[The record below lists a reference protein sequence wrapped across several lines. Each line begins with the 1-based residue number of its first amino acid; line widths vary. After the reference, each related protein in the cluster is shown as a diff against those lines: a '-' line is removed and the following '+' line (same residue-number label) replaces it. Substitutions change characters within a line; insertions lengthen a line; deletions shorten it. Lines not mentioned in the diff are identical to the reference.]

1 MKKVALTIVFLCSV
15 LLPQFL
21 HAQEV
26 FRAEVTKVVSEE
38 KTPVELGIGSGF
50 VQMLEASVIF
60 TKERGVETVLVS
72 NDYIPL
78 NVGDR
83 FFLQGDS
90 DAGYVVSE
98 VDRTWVLIVLT
109 ILFLLA
115 LCIFGGI
122 QGVRGLA
129 SLIGSLLLI
138 IFVLVPNLLTGTSPV
153 LVSLIVAALITI
165 VGAYITHGFSWTT
178 SSAIFG
184 MVLTIAITGILSQIF
199 ISLAH
204 LSGKTEEGIYLSVS
218 TGGSIN
224 LVGILLGGM
233 LIGLLGVLYDAA
245 IGQAVAVEELCR
257 ANPNYSKK
265 EMLARSLRIGREHI
279 GALVNTL
286 AIAYVGAS
294 LPLLLLLSSAGT
306 HSIGYTLN
314 SELFAT
320 EIVRTLVGSIG
331 LVLAIPITTA
341 LAVFILYPRR
351 MQFVGT
357 ESHGHSH

>member
-1 MKKVALTIVFLCSV
+1 MKRFLPTALIGLCMFI
-15 LLPQFL
+15 PQIS

-26 FRAEVTKVVSEE
+26 IRAKVTKIISEE
-38 KTPVELGIGSGF
+38 KTEVELGIGSGF
-50 VQMLEASVIF
+50 VQLLEAATVF
-60 TKERGVETVLVS
+60 TKERGEEKILVT
-72 NDYIPL
+72 NDYVPL
-78 NVGDR
+78 RVGNR
-83 FFLQGDS
+83 IFIQGNS
-90 DAGYVVSE
+90 EAGYVVSE
-98 VDRTWVLIVLT
+98 IDRTRALGVLAVAFLAVLV
-109 ILFLLA
+109 L
-115 LCIFGGI
+115 FGGI
-122 QGVRGLA
+122 QGIRGLA

-138 IFVLVPNLLTGTSPV
+138 VFVLVPNLLTGASPV
-153 LVSLIVAALITI
+153 LVSLSVAALITV

-178 SSAIFG
+178 SSAVLG
-184 MVLTIAITGILSQIF
+184 MVATVAVTGVLSQLF
-199 ISLAH
+199 ISSAN
-204 LSGKTEEGIYLSVS
+204 LSGKTEEGIYLAVS
-218 TGGSIN
+218 TGGNIN

-306 HSIGYTLN
+306 HSVGYTLN
-314 SELFAT
+314 SELSAT

-331 LVLAIPITTA
+331 LVLAIPVTTA

>member
-1 MKKVALTIVFLCSV
+1 
-15 LLPQFL
+15 
-21 HAQEV
+21 
-26 FRAEVTKVVSEE
+26 
-38 KTPVELGIGSGF
+38 
-50 VQMLEASVIF
+50 MLEASVIF